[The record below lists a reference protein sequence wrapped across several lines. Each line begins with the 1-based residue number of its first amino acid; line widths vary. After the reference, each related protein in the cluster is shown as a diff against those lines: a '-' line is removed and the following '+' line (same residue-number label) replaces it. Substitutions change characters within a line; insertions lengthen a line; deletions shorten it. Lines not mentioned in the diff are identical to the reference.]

1 VAENLQFNLNVET
14 GTAVASI
21 NRFFDTVEKQSG
33 LAKTQLNAAFGQEL
47 QTEVMIE
54 LKGGKAVAKEVQ
66 SLKQESRRLADVS
79 KALNGEFGRTPGQI
93 KRSIQGLRALRDNTA
108 KFNKKTGEVRKSW
121 ELVANRID
129 AAEKELKQFYGVRP
143 SGGGTKGV
151 QDMGEAFTGAGIKAR
166 LASEAIILAV
176 NGIKAAITSMA
187 DRARELGQLSVALQS
202 FTRDAQQANGIMILA
217 QKTGLEYGVSIQSV
231 EKAWRR
237 VGPAASAAGLS
248 VKETNTLITSATAR
262 IAQMGLS
269 GEQAGRYM
277 EALAQVM
284 GKGKLQGEELRQQF
298 AELDGALR
306 TQVAQFLAVEYGITS
321 LDDAMQN
328 GEVSAGM
335 FAEALVSVS
344 ANAVERLKTSLGDL
358 NTQWDQL
365 NLEQKFN
372 QLNNVFTVASQQW
385 GDTFGP
391 FVDSLGR
398 AATLIGGYIA
408 TWQTRFPAL
417 AEGLKQNMA
426 RAGEVIEM
434 TVYGLI
440 IIFDLLSRAIEAT
453 QDQLVAF
460 LKIVPGIG
468 PAIDMIEKLNGEGSD
483 MWADSVENARALM
496 GEITNMKAV
505 YNETAEKQMEMA
517 MATTDEEK
525 ARQGLNRQLEK
536 QRTLLGD
543 VTEKQKEAKEQ
554 VKATKAAY
562 DEQKKQLDD
571 LVASM
576 KARFDQEITKSKE
589 AEAVTKQRIQAEK
602 SAYKD
607 LKTEVKDRYAAEKSE
622 LDSIY
627 SRKLALLDM
636 EASNLQKRTPSE
648 EKLYQLEKEELILQ
662 TKSRNLSEEELL
674 RLNARL
680 ERMNAQEQLEE
691 NALKK
696 KELQKQKEQELA
708 KLEEEKK
715 ARMKEI
721 EEHNEKVQ
729 ASLEKRLEGQKSET
743 KEFQEQKKELGLLKT
758 GTEVYN
764 GEIDKGVE
772 AVRTQSVTVQGL
784 ENEWAIAKS
793 AVESYTS
800 QIKQATSAA
809 NQLASAVA
817 SAGSPGGGGGDARA
831 AGGPVA
837 GGSTYTVNELGKEA
851 FLSASGRL
859 SMINAPSYGQW
870 KAPGAGTVIPAHLTK
885 QLDVPTGGVNINSSA
900 QSNAMGAGRNGMGAM
915 IRAIQSASGGDHI
928 NNTVTIQAQNPTQA
942 ASDMM
947 VQMNKVRR
955 RRYT

>member
-1 VAENLQFNLNVET
+1 MAENLQFNLNVET